1 MRCNRCRSY
10 ANPYYRFDGT
20 KTVASCNICGTN
32 FQINPT
38 QPDSEEVATQGV
50 IDFVVKDKNFLKKRA
65 DIVKV
70 IIAIEISHF
79 LVDSNAFTTIIDSAK
94 AAI

>member
-1 MRCNRCRSY
+1 MRCNHCRSY
-10 ANPYYRFDGT
+10 ANPYFRYDGT
-20 KTVASCNICGTN
+20 KTVACCNICGVN

-38 QPDSEEVATQGV
+38 QAESEQVATEGV
-50 IDFVVKDKNFLKKRA
+50 IDFVVKDKNFMKKRT

-79 LVDSNAFTTIIDSAK
+79 LVDSNAFTTIIDSAR
-94 AAI
+94 AAL